1 MEITLFYL
9 QGNDHLILLTSQII
23 FLGFWV
29 GVRVRV
35 RVSNEG
41 RLSERRTFGMKR
53 EDDYELVSEQCEH

>member
-41 RLSERRTFGMKR
+41 RLSERRTFGIER
-53 EDDYELVSEQCEH
+53 EYDYELVSEQCEH

>member
-41 RLSERRTFGMKR
+41 RLSERRTFGIER

>member
-35 RVSNEG
+35 SNEG
-41 RLSERRTFGMKR
+41 RLSERRTFGIER